1 MGVSMRNKRYQ
12 GLSKFGLGLMGMA
25 VAGFSVAAL
34 AQNQTLN
41 TAPNKAVLSQK
52 QSLNPSV
59 IRSQAVNQNAI
70 KPVAATQAPP
80 VEAASVK
87 NGPKNAVAFKPILL
101 RPATEARIDWAQ
113 AVPMH
118 IRSMSQAKPNPVMA
132 RLSQPDIDRTRLPV
146 LLPRAGG
153 MLNIASAR
161 MHSFGDAY
169 TMSLPQKPGLQI
181 TLYGNRSV
189 VEARPGALSKRVM
202 ARIAA
207 VSEPVQITR
216 TEDGFTATFNRYG
229 IAYSIDVSCDDTDS
243 SECTS
248 EDYIRKAVADFSDT
262 TLGKDAKNEA
272 VKFGGIKPQALML
285 KPQPNSNMMVK
296 GGKP

>member
-1 MGVSMRNKRYQ
+1 
-12 GLSKFGLGLMGMA
+12 MGMA

-87 NGPKNAVAFKPILL
+87 NGPKNAV
-101 RPATEARIDWAQ
+101 E
-113 AVPMH
+113 
-118 IRSMSQAKPNPVMA
+118 
-132 RLSQPDIDRTRLPV
+132 
-146 LLPRAGG
+146 
-153 MLNIASAR
+153 
-161 MHSFGDAY
+161 AY

-262 TLGKDAKNEA
+262 TLGKDAQNEA